1 MSAIDEVGFR
11 RNPPVG
17 VLPLGTG
24 NDLSRSLE
32 WGPGYSDTSLRWV
45 FKMNFQEV
53 LPEIE
58 TGPSSEIET
67 SPSHEIGT
75 RSQQLIHRTNRN
87 A

>member
-1 MSAIDEVGFR
+1 MLRGKPLTHFIFRWVMSAIDEVGFR

-45 FKMNFQEV
+45 FK
-53 LPEIE
+53 
-58 TGPSSEIET
+58 
-67 SPSHEIGT
+67 
-75 RSQQLIHRTNRN
+75 
-87 A
+87 

>member
-1 MSAIDEVGFR
+1 MTHNFILRWVMSAIDEVGFR

-45 FKMNFQEV
+45 FK
-53 LPEIE
+53 
-58 TGPSSEIET
+58 
-67 SPSHEIGT
+67 
-75 RSQQLIHRTNRN
+75 
-87 A
+87 

>member
-45 FKMNFQEV
+45 FK
-53 LPEIE
+53 I
-58 TGPSSEIET
+58 SSYERT
-67 SPSHEIGT
+67 AG
-75 RSQQLIHRTNRN
+75 RSSDP
-87 A
+87 